1 MNQRGFDFGL
11 GLTLGPR
18 TGEMTHPGCDLNK
31 FMGILTDYSTP
42 TTKLHD
48 ESKGSFGGEVSP
60 PCSLFMEAKPY
71 RRCQLSKSIELR
83 VSYEVNLEICI

>member
-1 MNQRGFDFGL
+1 MNQRGFDLGL
-11 GLTLGPR
+11 GLTLGPK
-18 TGEMTHPGCDLNK
+18 TQEMTHPGCDLNK

-60 PCSLFMEAKPY
+60 LQSFHG
-71 RRCQLSKSIELR
+71 SKTLQEMSAIQK
-83 VSYEVNLEICI
+83 Y